1 VQSSQPCDR
10 RAPPPCAQTIAA
22 GARRPPCKDF
32 RKPFA
37 KRPANRYARAVPP
50 SRSPLA
56 LAALCAAALVGFA
69 ANSLLCRAA
78 LGARS
83 IDAASFT
90 GIRLGSGAL
99 VLWLIVRLAAAPSPS
114 ISAGAGSAGVRGA
127 GSWGSAAAL
136 FLYAAAFSFS
146 YLRLTAATGA
156 LILFTAVQA
165 TMIAAGIRR
174 GERPRALE
182 WLGFAAAAGGLVAL
196 TLPGLAAPDPLG
208 AALMAA
214 AGVAWGR
221 YSLRG
226 RGAARPLAAT
236 ADNFLRSLAFAAPL
250 AAVIALDGHVTA
262 RGAGLAIASG
272 AVASG
277 VGYSLWYAALPRLAA
292 TRAAII
298 QLSVPVLAAAGAAA
312 LLGEPITPRLAGA
325 AAAIVGGI
333 ALAIAAKQRR

>member
-1 VQSSQPCDR
+1 V
-10 RAPPPCAQTIAA
+10 PPP
-22 GARRPPCKDF
+22 
-32 RKPFA
+32 
-37 KRPANRYARAVPP
+37 
-50 SRSPLA
+50 RSPLA
-56 LAALCAAALVGFA
+56 IAALCAAALVGFA

-99 VLWLIVRLAAAPSPS
+99 VLWLIVRLVSAPSPS
-114 ISAGAGSAGVRGA
+114 ISARASSPAGSPDARSIAPGGRAGVLGA

-174 GERPRALE
+174 GERPRTLE

-250 AAVIALDGHVTA
+250 AAVIALDGHATA

-312 LLGEPITPRLAGA
+312 LLGEPITSRLAGA

-333 ALAIAAKQRR
+333 ALAIAARQRR

>member
-1 VQSSQPCDR
+1 
-10 RAPPPCAQTIAA
+10 
-22 GARRPPCKDF
+22 
-32 RKPFA
+32 
-37 KRPANRYARAVPP
+37 VPP
-50 SRSPLA
+50 RSPLA
-56 LAALCAAALVGFA
+56 ITALVAAALVGFA

-90 GIRLGSGAL
+90 CVRLVSGAL
-99 VLWLIVRLAAAPSPS
+99 VLWLIARTLAARGGAAPGVRVPDEA
-114 ISAGAGSAGVRGA
+114 SAGAAASGVRGA

-156 LILFTAVQA
+156 LILFATVQA
-165 TMIAAGIRR
+165 TMIAVGIRR
-174 GERPRALE
+174 GERPPPLA
-182 WLGFAAAAGGLVAL
+182 WLGFALAASGLVAL
-196 TLPGLAAPDPLG
+196 TLPGLAAPDPAG

-214 AGVAWGR
+214 AGVAWGV

-250 AAVIALDGHVTA
+250 AAAIAQGGHATA

-272 AVASG
+272 AIASG
-277 VGYSLWYAALPRLAA
+277 LGYSLWYAALPHLAA
-292 TRAAII
+292 TRAAIV
-298 QLSVPVLAAAGAAA
+298 QLSVPVVAAAGAAA
-312 LLGEPITPRLAGA
+312 FLGETITPRLAGA

-333 ALAIAAKQRR
+333 ALAIVARQRP

>member
-1 VQSSQPCDR
+1 V
-10 RAPPPCAQTIAA
+10 PPP
-22 GARRPPCKDF
+22 
-32 RKPFA
+32 
-37 KRPANRYARAVPP
+37 
-50 SRSPLA
+50 RSPLA
-56 LAALCAAALVGFA
+56 IAALCAAALVGFA

-90 GIRLGSGAL
+90 GTRLASGAL
-99 VLWLIVRLAAAPSPS
+99 VLWLIARLTRPRDARG
-114 ISAGAGSAGVRGA
+114 GAEAVRGA

-136 FLYAAAFSFS
+136 FAYAAAFSFS

-156 LILFTAVQA
+156 LILFAAVQA
-165 TMIAAGIRR
+165 TMVAAGISR

-182 WLGFAAAAGGLVAL
+182 WVGFAAAAGGLVAL

-214 AGVAWGR
+214 AGVAWGV

-226 RGAARPLAAT
+226 RGTARPLAAT

-250 AAVIALDGHVTA
+250 AAAFAARGHATA
-262 RGAGLAIASG
+262 HGAGLAIASG

-277 VGYSLWYAALPRLAA
+277 IGYSLWYAALPQLAA

-298 QLSVPVLAAAGAAA
+298 QLSVPVVAAAGAAA
-312 LLGEPITPRLAGA
+312 FLGEAITARLAGA